1 MQHSGENMSNNVK
14 THTWAQ
20 MIQGPNVIQR
30 AGSVVHSSAP
40 RVSLQY
46 HCTLHFAMLP
56 GSNLL
61 YQRTLHPPSANS
73 TQTYSN
79 LPTYHTS
86 IEHSLTVRVHTL
98 CYDSWSVG
106 GTMAH
111 IHHPSAPGI

>member
-56 GSNLL
+56 GSTFYTNAP
-61 YQRTLHPPSANS
+61 YIHPL
-73 TQTYSN
+73 QTAHKHTPICQPTILQSN
-79 LPTYHTS
+79 IL
-86 IEHSLTVRVHTL
+86 
-98 CYDSWSVG
+98 
-106 GTMAH
+106 
-111 IHHPSAPGI
+111 